1 MDPLVVDMLGT
12 RGLPNRYGGSETCI
26 EEVGSRLTGEGN
38 VVRVFCRRRVTESS
52 ATDYRGMPLV
62 YLPSVPIQVVDTLS
76 HSLVAL
82 LWLAIRARR
91 SGRGTEVAHFHGSG
105 NGAVLPL
112 ARALRIPTVVTVDGP
127 DWTRAK
133 WGPVA
138 RRLMKIAARM
148 SASLADVVVADSR
161 EAKRIY
167 EEEFGVSPRFIP
179 YGAPAANPSPPD
191 PAALQQFG
199 LDPNGYLLFVG
210 RPVPE
215 KEVHTLARAHAALPQ
230 PRPALAI
237 VGGTPEESPYSREV
251 ASVAGDD
258 CHFLGKVF
266 GEDLSVLLDGAV
278 GYVQPSA
285 VEGTSPMLL
294 TAMAHGVP
302 VVASDIPQN
311 HETVGSAGRY
321 FRRGDVASLT
331 EALAELIADPDRD
344 GRGRELRERV
354 LREYSW
360 DTVTREYAEA
370 YRAAVARRRPGGRG

>member
-1 MDPLVVDMLGT
+1 MLGT

-26 EEVGSRLTGEGN
+26 EEVGIRLTAEGN

-52 ATDYRGMPLV
+52 AAEYRGMPLV
-62 YLPSVPIQVVDTLS
+62 YLPSVPIQVVETLS
-76 HSLVAL
+76 HSLLAL
-82 LWLAIRARR
+82 LWLAWRGRR
-91 SGRGTEVAHFHGSG
+91 SGHGPQVAHLHGSG

-127 DWTRAK
+127 DWARAK

-138 RRLMKIAARM
+138 RRLLKFAARM
-148 SASLADVVVADSR
+148 SARLADVVVADSR

-179 YGAPAANPSPPD
+179 YGAPVATPAPPD
-191 PAALQQFG
+191 PEALRRFG
-199 LDPNGYLLFVG
+199 LEPNGYLLFVG

-215 KEVHTLARAHAALPQ
+215 KEVHTLARAHAALPE

-237 VGGTPEESPYSREV
+237 VGGTPEESPYAREV
-251 ASVAGDD
+251 ASVAGED
-258 CHFLGKVF
+258 CRFLGKVF
-266 GEDLSVLLDGAV
+266 GDDLSILLDGSL

-302 VVASDIPQN
+302 VIASDIPQN

-321 FRRGDVASLT
+321 FRRGDPEALSK
-331 EALAELIADPDRD
+331 ALAELIADPDRD
-344 GRGRELRERV
+344 GRGNDLRERV

-360 DTVTREYAEA
+360 DTVTREYADA
-370 YRAAVARRRPGGRG
+370 YRTAIARRPARRGGP